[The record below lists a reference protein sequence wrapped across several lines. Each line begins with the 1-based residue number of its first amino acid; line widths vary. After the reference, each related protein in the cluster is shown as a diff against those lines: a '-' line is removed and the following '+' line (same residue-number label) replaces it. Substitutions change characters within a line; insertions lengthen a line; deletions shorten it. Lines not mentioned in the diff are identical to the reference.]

1 MPQESF
7 LLILTQDEIKDDI
20 CAASGQIDELGEEM
34 REMRILNKN
43 SKHNLRIS
51 RPRYTEQEKLVHE
64 LFADNLS
71 PKSIIEHPFNEDLED
86 VHGSPIDDK
95 AFNTFRDYLVLFR
108 LPAIIRQ
115 VKDEF
120 KIDTGKLI
128 LRYYWHHDEK
138 KSSTTPSSVQSSV
151 EADNDSASGEDLRPS
166 SSPIEK
172 SNSTIVF
179 SQTAG
184 RSEQSDKTK
193 TGKRRRSTVEKG
205 IRITKKAN

>member
-1 MPQESF
+1 MGS
-7 LLILTQDEIKDDI
+7 LRKLI
-20 CAASGQIDELGEEM
+20 
-34 REMRILNKN
+34 
-43 SKHNLRIS
+43 
-51 RPRYTEQEKLVHE
+51 
-64 LFADNLS
+64 
-71 PKSIIEHPFNEDLED
+71 ED

-120 KIDTGKLI
+120 KIDTEVFYYTKQCTKQKQTTTVLPERTYA
-128 LRYYWHHDEK
+128 LR
-138 KSSTTPSSVQSSV
+138 
-151 EADNDSASGEDLRPS
+151 LRPS
-166 SSPIEK
+166 RKATAVEK
-172 SNSTIVF
+172 SDVNLIDAAIVF

-205 IRITKKAN
+205 M